1 MLLCACY
8 VCGLKNEQQ
17 KLLGETNKPKLE
29 AFAGSDEKETNR
41 PPADRKDAKTTEK
54 PVAEETTQETEE
66 TPYPLLLTP
75 KGTKNIEFAIES
87 EDIFCIYNGE
97 KYGYLKKNG
106 EEITEYIYDAAYP
119 FSEGLACV
127 MINGKYGFINEKGE
141 EALPLIYEDAAPFQE
156 GLAYFATEDEYGF
169 MTKDGSLAFCPECD
183 SVSSFQEGL
192 AYFSI
197 DGKYGYIDKKG
208 QVVIEPLY
216 SDADYFKDGIAFI
229 EIDGCKGAIDTKGEI
244 VIPVKYD
251 SMSRSGEY
259 ICALSGNVV
268 LPEAYAYYTLSG
280 DIVSQ
285 EEYMN
290 RNLSDHAALQNENEN
305 IASADNEENKRVL
318 LQEKLEGIYDYVG
331 DIHNGRAEV
340 KLGEYYGIVD
350 GNGELLVPVEYDFVI
365 LYVDGSYCLQQAE
378 DMFLYS
384 YEQELLYKM
393 YGVDEN
399 SYSSRYSITM
409 IKDGYKIQDDNRIV
423 IIDKRGN
430 KLLSVTC
437 DYAANRIYRDN
448 TNYILYRYGNDK
460 QDRILILE
468 ENKETDISDTLLKN
482 SITPRME
489 LYWKL
494 THGKN
499 VEVVNP
505 DHEVTNTNLYNT
517 WNEFNYLKKMKL
529 HTVSRSELPILYC
542 YEEPCISVG
551 FPMSDSALY
560 GIGDNQLQCLVRGE
574 ECGGSA
580 RGDYVCFWKDVQ
592 SGEILI
598 GNRGAAGG
606 FGGYA
611 GYSSIYEYEEGK
623 AAILFYYEWIRQ
635 SSENYAQQDLYNNA
649 HLFYD
654 DNDIPY
660 TKDSIQE
667 TESVNEYS
675 VNEERVSL
683 QAYEDA
689 CSQYR
694 YFTVY

>member
-1 MLLCACY
+1 MKFSQAFIKKIIRILGCILLLCACY

-54 PVAEETTQETEE
+54 PVAEETTRETEE

-169 MTKDGSLAFCPECD
+169 MTKDGSLAFCMECD

-251 SMSRSGEY
+251 NMSRSGEY

-268 LPEAYAYYTLSG
+268 SPEAYAYYTLSG

-285 EEYMN
+285 EEYMK

-305 IASADNEENKRVL
+305 IAS
-318 LQEKLEGIYDYVG
+318 
-331 DIHNGRAEV
+331 
-340 KLGEYYGIVD
+340 VD
-350 GNGELLVPVEYDFVI
+350 
-365 LYVDGSYCLQQAE
+365 
-378 DMFLYS
+378 
-384 YEQELLYKM
+384 K
-393 YGVDEN
+393 
-399 SYSSRYSITM
+399 
-409 IKDGYKIQDDNRIV
+409 
-423 IIDKRGN
+423 
-430 KLLSVTC
+430 
-437 DYAANRIYRDN
+437 
-448 TNYILYRYGNDK
+448 
-460 QDRILILE
+460 
-468 ENKETDISDTLLKN
+468 KN

-529 HTVSRSELPILYC
+529 HAVSRSELPILYC

-598 GNRGAAGG
+598 GSRGAAGG